1 MKQVADTI
9 QQTITQLFN
18 LEIVVTL
25 ERPKPEFGDFATNV
39 AMQLAGRL
47 GQNPRQL
54 AEQIAE
60 HLRQHQLFQT
70 VEVAGPGFINL
81 KLTDAAIVQTWSL
94 EAPQIYDQQSVVVE
108 YSDPNAFKVLH
119 AGHFYTSVVGDV
131 IAKLVEKAGG
141 QVHRTNFGGDVGLHV
156 GKTMWAV
163 LQELGGER
171 PDKLAN
177 IEPSQRADWLAK
189 CYVAGTAA
197 YEDDAEAKTQ
207 IVALNKRVYQLHA
220 DNDHESLF
228 AQIYWQ
234 TREWSYDYF
243 KDFYQRIG
251 SHFDKFYPES
261 MTAARGYQEVTKHIG
276 TVFEKSDG
284 AVVFRGDHYG
294 LHTRV
299 FINGEGLP
307 TYETKDVGL
316 IYLKYDDWQFDK
328 SIIITAD
335 EQKEYMKVVL
345 KALEQFAP
353 DLARATLHITH
364 GIVKLAGGVKMSSR
378 KGNFLRAVDVIDY
391 ANAENQA
398 ENGVDDERVSLGAIK
413 YAFLKPRIGGD
424 VIYDPKESVS
434 LVGNSGPYLQY
445 AHARA
450 CSILKK
456 AGQSVGEFN
465 LDELQF
471 DASERAL
478 AVKLGQYGEVLAE
491 ATAELLPHL
500 ICTYLYE
507 LAQEFNRFY
516 EKAKIV
522 GDPRQALRLGLV
534 AQYRQVL
541 ADGLDILG
549 IIAPE
554 QM

>member
-9 QQTITQLFN
+9 QQTIKQLYN
-18 LEIVVTL
+18 LEVVVSL
-25 ERPKPEFGDFATNV
+25 DRPKPEFGDLATSV
-39 AMQLAGRL
+39 AMQLAKQL
-47 GQNPRQL
+47 NQNPRQ
-54 AEQIAE
+54 IAE
-60 HLRQHQLFQT
+60 SIADRLRQNPLFSA
-70 VEVAGPGFINL
+70 VEIAGPGFINL
-81 KLTDAAIVQTWSL
+81 KLTDTSIVQTWSL
-94 EAPQIYDQQSVVVE
+94 EAPQIYNQQSVVVE

-119 AGHFYTSVVGDV
+119 AGHFYTSVVGDA

-163 LQELGGER
+163 LKELGGEY
-171 PDKLAN
+171 PDKLAEIN
-177 IEPSQRADWLAK
+177 PAERADWLAK

-197 YEDDAEAKTQ
+197 YEDDPEAKAQ
-207 IVALNKRVYQLHA
+207 ITEFNKQVYQIHA
-220 DNDHESLF
+220 DNDHQSPL

-243 KDFYQRIG
+243 KAFYQRIG

-261 MTAARGYQEVTKHIG
+261 MTAARGYQEVHKHIG

-284 AVVFRGDHYG
+284 AVVFRGDRYG

-316 IYLKYDDWQFDK
+316 IYLKYDDWKFDK

-353 DLARATLHITH
+353 ELSRATLHITH

-445 AHARA
+445 SHARA

-456 AGQSVGEFN
+456 ADGAGDN
-465 LDELQF
+465 ELKTVDF
-471 DASERAL
+471 DAHERAL
-478 AVKLGQYGEVLAE
+478 AVKLGQYSEVLAE
-491 ATAELLPHL
+491 ATAELLPHV

-522 GDPRQALRLGLV
+522 GDPRQAIRLRLV
-534 AQYRQVL
+534 EQYRQVL

>member
-1 MKQVADTI
+1 MKQVVDAISETI
-9 QQTITQLFN
+9 KQLFN
-18 LEIVVTL
+18 LEVAVEL
-25 ERPKPEFGDFATNV
+25 QRPKPEFGDFATNV

-60 HLRQHQLFQT
+60 QLSTNQLFSA
-70 VEVAGPGFINL
+70 VEIAGPGFINL
-81 KLTDAAIVQTWSL
+81 KLTDVAIVQTWSL
-94 EAPQIYDQQSVVVE
+94 QAPQIYDQQSVVVE

-119 AGHFYTSVVGDV
+119 AGHFYTSVVGDA

-163 LQELGGER
+163 LRELGGEH
-171 PDKLAN
+171 PEKLADIN
-177 IEPSQRADWLAK
+177 PDERADWLAK
-189 CYVAGTAA
+189 CYVAGTGA
-197 YEDDAEAKTQ
+197 YEDDPEAKAQ
-207 IVALNKRVYQLHA
+207 ITDFNKRVYQIHA
-220 DNDHESLF
+220 DNDRQSPF

-234 TREWSYDYF
+234 TRDWSYDYF
-243 KDFYQRIG
+243 KAFYQRIG

-261 MTAARGYQEVTKHIG
+261 MTATRGYQEVQRHIG

-284 AVVFRGDHYG
+284 AVVFRGEQYG

-316 IYLKYDDWQFDK
+316 IYLKYDDWKFDK

-353 DLARATLHITH
+353 ELSRATLHITH

-398 ENGVDDERVSLGAIK
+398 ENGVNDERVSLGAIK

-445 AHARA
+445 SHARA
-450 CSILKK
+450 CSIIKK
-456 AGQSVGEFN
+456 AGGVGDN
-465 LDELQF
+465 QPQILDF
-471 DASERAL
+471 DANERAL
-478 AVKLGQYGEVLAE
+478 AVKLGQYREVLAE
-491 ATAELLPHL
+491 ATTELVPHVV
-500 ICTYLYE
+500 CTYLYE
-507 LAQEFNRFY
+507 LAQSFNRFY
-516 EKAKIV
+516 EQAKIV
-522 GDPRQALRLGLV
+522 GDPRQGVRLRLV
-534 AQYRQVL
+534 EQYRQVL

-554 QM
+554 TM